1 MAFALVEVFSSFRPF
16 FPGGRCVVFTIMACW
31 FYVGK
36 VLTSLAFLSE
46 IMGSDMIFNMLAMI
60 VFPLFVILGPVILV
74 FVITGFY
81 FCTSQLSKESSS
93 FK

>member
-1 MAFALVEVFSSFRPF
+1 
-16 FPGGRCVVFTIMACW
+16 MACW

-93 FK
+93 FKESYASCRESKFVSVKAAVI